1 MIEAFSQVNWVGVL
15 AASIAQFVLGG
26 IWFVG
31 VVAKHYPVSLGIAD
45 RPQEKP
51 GTLFLVGPFLCI
63 ALTIATTAILLRAF
77 SITTYGEALALGG
90 LVGVGYL
97 LPMTLNI
104 AINPLFPRPFYYTA
118 LNAPYFVGGSVMAS
132 AILVALT

>member
-1 MIEAFSQVNWVGVL
+1 MIEAFSQANWPGVL
-15 AASIAQFVLGG
+15 AASIAHFVLGG

-31 VVAKHYPVSLGIAD
+31 VVAKHYPIALGIAD
-45 RPQEKP
+45 QPQEKP
-51 GTLFLVGPFLCI
+51 GPLFLIGPFLCTT
-63 ALTIATTAILLRAF
+63 LTIATTAVILRALG
-77 SITTYGEALALGG
+77 ITGYGEALALGA
-90 LVGVGYL
+90 LVGIGYL

-132 AILVALT
+132 AILVALS

>member
-1 MIEAFSQVNWVGVL
+1 MIEAFSQVKLLGIL
-15 AASIAQFVLGG
+15 AASIAHFILGG

-31 VVAKHYPVSLGIAD
+31 VVAKQYPVALGIGD
-45 RPQEKP
+45 RPQQKP
-51 GTLFLVGPFLCI
+51 GALFLVGPFLCT
-63 ALTIATTAILLRAF
+63 ALTITTTAILLRAL
-77 SITTYGEALALGG
+77 SITGYGEAMALGS
-90 LVGVGYL
+90 LVGIGYM

-104 AINPLFPRPFYYTA
+104 AINPLFPRPFYYTS